1 MTYFLSL
8 GSNLGDRGRNLRL
21 ASEALRSAGL
31 DILAES
37 SVYETEPVDFLGQPW
52 FYNQVLKVGSE
63 LEPEAL
69 LKLLK
74 LVERALGRLPG
85 APKGPRTIDIDILLA
100 EDLVHR
106 SEVLVIPHPAL
117 EFRNFVLVPLC
128 EVAPTVTHPLS
139 GKTVTALLAECRDRS
154 RVARVGGPS
163 LEPDDERRGVSRR
176 PRGPARSN
184 GR

>member
-1 MTYFLSL
+1 MTYYLSL
-8 GSNLGDRGRNLRL
+8 GSNLGNRGRNLRL
-21 ASEALRSAGL
+21 ASQALRSAGV

-37 SVYETEPVDFLGQPW
+37 SVYETEPVDFHGQPW
-52 FYNQVLKVGSE
+52 FYNQVLMVGSE

-74 LVERALGRLPG
+74 SVETALGRLPG

-100 EDLVHR
+100 DGLVHR

-128 EVAPTVTHPLS
+128 EIAPAVIHPVS
-139 GKTVTALLAECRDRS
+139 GKTVSALLAESRDRS
-154 RVARVGGPS
+154 RVAQVSGTS
-163 LEPDDERRGVSRR
+163 MEPDDESRGGSGR
-176 PRGPARSN
+176 PRGPGRSN